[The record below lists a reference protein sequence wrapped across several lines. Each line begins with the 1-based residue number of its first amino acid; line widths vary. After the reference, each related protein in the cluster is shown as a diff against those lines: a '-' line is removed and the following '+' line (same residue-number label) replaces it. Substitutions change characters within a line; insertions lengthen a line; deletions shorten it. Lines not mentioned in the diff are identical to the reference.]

1 MDLNEPYLQI
11 NIDQM
16 KEGKTDYLAIMGP
29 PEAVAPSIPNYV
41 NSQNL
46 PNSDGNYH
54 FCIFFYFQL
63 KTNAWLQCPI
73 IC

>member
-11 NIDQM
+11 NIDQL

-41 NSQNL
+41 NANNL
-46 PNSDGNYH
+46 PNSDGK
-54 FCIFFYFQL
+54 L
-63 KTNAWLQCPI
+63 
-73 IC
+73 